1 MYKSKNHSKFSLK
14 AHLVFV
20 TKYRKPLLKNNLI
33 VNQLRLKLADIEAR
47 SDFNIELAEVDKDH
61 IHILVDYEPKVSILQ
76 IVRRLKQETT
86 FTLWR
91 LFEEKLRK
99 HYYKERTF
107 WSDSYFV
114 CSIGVGASYE
124 TIQKYISSQG

>member
-61 IHILVDYEPKVSILQ
+61 INILVDYEPKVSILQ

-107 WSDSYFV
+107 WSDGYFV

>member
-107 WSDSYFV
+107 WSDGYFV

>member
-33 VNQLRLKLADIEAR
+33 VTQLRLKLADIEAR
-47 SDFNIELAEVDKDH
+47 SDFSIELAEVDKGH

-76 IVRRLKQETT
+76 IIRRLKQETT

-107 WSDSYFV
+107 WSDGYFV

>member
-61 IHILVDYEPKVSILQ
+61 IHTLVDYEPKVSILQ

-107 WSDSYFV
+107 WSDGYFV
-114 CSIGVGASYE
+114 YSIGVGASYE

>member
-107 WSDSYFV
+107 WSDGYFV

-124 TIQKYISSQG
+124 TIQKYISSQR

>member
-20 TKYRKPLLKNNLI
+20 TKYRKSLLENEAI
-33 VNQLRLKLADIEAR
+33 ANQLRLKLVEIESR
-47 SDFNIELAEVDKDH
+47 SNFSIELAEMDKNH

-91 LFEEKLRK
+91 LFEEELRK
-99 HYYKERTF
+99 HYYKEHTF
-107 WSDSYFV
+107 WSDGYFV
-114 CSIGVGASYE
+114 CSIGEGASYE
-124 TIQKYISSQG
+124 TIQKYISTQG

>member
-61 IHILVDYEPKVSILQ
+61 IHILMDYEPKVSILQ

-107 WSDSYFV
+107 WSDGYFV